1 VRDERVGTK
10 GRSKVERIMNKMGQ
24 RPSSRGW
31 RTKRG
36 TDRGLVGGKRE
47 DTLASQKYTPVF
59 RARGA
64 Y

>member
-1 VRDERVGTK
+1 
-10 GRSKVERIMNKMGQ
+10 VERIMNKMG
-24 RPSSRGW
+24 RSPSSRGW

-47 DTLASQKYTPVF
+47 DTLASQKYTPVL